1 MTTLSQIR
9 GSIPAGRS
17 NARSVAALADNP
29 GCGRRRVL
37 DAAAVPL
44 HVMAERTGY
53 DSGRGQSP
61 FAISSGVTFEDGLK
75 KRSGYAK
82 LAEAVKDFIALPQKP
97 SILDASKGKGR
108 LGSAEWL
115 DSRVAMTDEA
125 LKAMALGSNKAPH
138 IVDHPMLTFTG
149 GGSTAY
155 LEPDALAFR
164 VGGELELVEI
174 KSFPVIDGQ
183 ADGTKVS
190 KMAGQS
196 AVYVLALRQA
206 LERMGLDPELVR
218 WSVILVAPSNFG
230 RFAVAHRVPLRKKAK
245 SIQRVLDRTGSVH
258 DVLKDLPADFTVD
271 VEDAD
276 VSARRERTSEM
287 LALLAPRYVPECL
300 SACDL
305 AQFCREEALEADDP
319 SRLGRAAH
327 DTLGDVPTVQR
338 ALDLARNR
346 SLRPQG
352 ADKDVADSLRS
363 AYDAILR
370 ARAAVPRGVRLD
382 AVPRKGR

>member
-1 MTTLSQIR
+1 
-9 GSIPAGRS
+9 
-17 NARSVAALADNP
+17 
-29 GCGRRRVL
+29 
-37 DAAAVPL
+37 
-44 HVMAERTGY
+44 MAERTGY

-61 FAISSGVTFEDGLK
+61 FAISSGITFEDGLK
-75 KRSGYAK
+75 RRSGYVK
-82 LAEAVKDFIALPQKP
+82 LAEAVKDFITLPEKP
-97 SILDASKGKGR
+97 TILDASKGKGR

-115 DSRVAMTDEA
+115 DSRVALTDEA
-125 LKAMALGSNKAPH
+125 LKAMALGSRRAPH

-149 GGSTAY
+149 GGAVAY

-245 SIQRVLDRTGSVH
+245 SIQRVLEHSGSV
-258 DVLKDLPADFTVD
+258 DELVEDLPASFTVD
-271 VEDAD
+271 VSDPDEQK
-276 VSARRERTSEM
+276 RRVRTAEM
-287 LALLAPRYVPECL
+287 LSLLEPRYVPECL
-300 SACDL
+300 STCDL
-305 AQFCREEALEADDP
+305 AQFCRDEAVQADDP
-319 SRLGRAAH
+319 ARLGRSAH
-327 DTLGDVPTVQR
+327 DTLGEVPTVQR
-338 ALDLARNR
+338 ALELARNR

-352 ADKDVADSLRS
+352 PDKDVADSLRS

-370 ARAAVPRGVRLD
+370 ARAVVPRGVRLD
-382 AVPRKGR
+382 AVPKKAR